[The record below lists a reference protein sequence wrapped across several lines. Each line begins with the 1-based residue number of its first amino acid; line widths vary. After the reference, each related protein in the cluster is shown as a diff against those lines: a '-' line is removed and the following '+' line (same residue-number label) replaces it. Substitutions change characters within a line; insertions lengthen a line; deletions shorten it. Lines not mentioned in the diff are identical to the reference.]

1 MKRFSFAPLAL
12 LVLAGCGGEVIT
24 GTEFERRLAVIDFYD
39 GSGVVVEVPTA
50 ATRGVG
56 FDVAVTSYGNGC
68 VEQADAEVEVSGL
81 TATVDPHQL
90 VAVGGVECLDVL
102 RTFRHVA
109 QLRFDQAGTAI
120 VRFRGLRRSAGDTMT
135 VERTVVVQ

>member
-1 MKRFSFAPLAL
+1 MKRFTFAPLAL
-12 LVLAGCGGEVIT
+12 LVLAGCGEEVIA
-24 GTEFERRLAVIDFYD
+24 GTEYERRLAVIGPFADT
-39 GSGVVVEVPTA
+39 VVVEVPAA

-68 VEQADAEVEVSGL
+68 FEQADTEVEVSGL
-81 TATVDPHQL
+81 TATVDPYQL
-90 VAVGGVECLDVL
+90 VAVGDVNCLDQG

-109 QLRFDQAGTAI
+109 QVRFDQAGTAI
-120 VRFRGLRRSAGDTMT
+120 VRFRGLSQSTGDTVT